1 MHSFSTLDSVAA
13 TAEVGKVWKKTWTY
27 LEAKEPATR
36 QAAVEC
42 LELLSHSFSPS
53 FVHEATKNSSSKCA
67 LNQIIFQTAKALD
80 TLAFARSMPE
90 LMAIISILITSLR
103 HRDSSTSPTAAELL
117 LLPMITK
124 VGELRTQRG
133 FEHKEAADGTLSSAM
148 RVLGPHVILQILP
161 LNLEPDDR

>member
-1 MHSFSTLDSVAA
+1 MHSFSTLDPAA
-13 TAEVGKVWKKTWTY
+13 AAAEVSKVWKKTWSY

-42 LELLSHSFSPS
+42 LELLSHSFSPN
-53 FVHEATKNSSSKCA
+53 FVHEATKDPSSKCT
-67 LNQIIFQTAKALD
+67 LNQIIAQTAKALD

-90 LMAIISILITSLR
+90 LMAVISILITSLR
-103 HRDSSTSPTAAELL
+103 HRDSSTSPTAAEIL
-117 LLPMITK
+117 LLPIVAK

-133 FEHKEAADGTLSSAM
+133 FEYKEAADSTLSTAM